1 MPKTAGFL
9 ISDVLAKGW
18 EDFKKH
24 AGFLVCT
31 YVIVTVLCFALLAPF
46 IILEIQAIFEKAW
59 ERHLITLLVRI
70 LFEGIVGTWFALGII
85 TVNLKIIRG
94 ETPSFLDLYTSA
106 GKFFTAYLAWLF
118 LILAVIL
125 GFLALIIP
133 AYFIMLIV
141 IFYMW
146 FIVDR
151 DMGVMDSI
159 WASIDATRGSRWRL
173 LLLLMLFWALSVLAA
188 IPCGLGLFIVGPWS
202 ILSLTHVY
210 ETLASKADASE
221 ESTSR
226 AAQDHPA
233 LENREED
240 EGPAAP
246 ADGATA

>member
-31 YVIVTVLCFALLAPF
+31 YVIVTFLFLALLAPF
-46 IILEIQAIFEKAW
+46 IILELKALS
-59 ERHLITLLVRI
+59 ERAEERYLTTLLVRI

-106 GKFFTAYLAWLF
+106 RKLFTAYLAWLF
-118 LILAVIL
+118 LILAFIL
-125 GFLALIIP
+125 GFLMLIIP

-151 DMGVMDSI
+151 NMGAMDSI
-159 WASIDATRGSRWRL
+159 WASIEATRGSRWKL
-173 LLLLMLFWALSVLAA
+173 LLLLMLFWILSILAI
-188 IPCGLGLFIVGPWS
+188 IPCGLGIFIVWPWS

-210 ETLASKADASE
+210 ETLANKADASE
-221 ESTSR
+221 ELISR

-233 LENREED
+233 LENGEED

-246 ADGATA
+246 ADGAMA